1 MGTSCCTVTAARGG
15 VTDRARL
22 RRSRSKEAGSLGV
35 VGQIEAQLAE
45 LRQKESGDNAPVLR
59 TSTMTHLVWAPPA
72 WLPKARATLAGL
84 HDRHPARTIFLIPEP
99 RRTRGITASASLHA
113 VQVDGSKEAHAEVI
127 EIRLCGGTIAHPA
140 SIVLPLLISDLPVF
154 CRWRGQPDW
163 ESPQLAELVSVADR
177 LVVNSSEWRDLPA
190 AYRRLTELFDRIAV
204 SDIAFS
210 RTLAWR
216 ARLAER
222 WPGIGGVER
231 LRVEGPK
238 ADALL
243 LAGWLRS
250 RLRRDISLS
259 HRGAEE
265 VRTIRVDGEAVQPPV
280 GEAAT
285 GSDLLSAELDVFG
298 RDPIYEEA
306 VRSVI

>member
-1 MGTSCCTVTAARGG
+1 MGVVSEIEGKLAQ
-15 VTDRARL
+15 L
-22 RRSRSKEAGSLGV
+22 RR
-35 VGQIEAQLAE
+35 
-45 LRQKESGDNAPVLR
+45 KESGDNAPVLR

-84 HDRHPARTIFLIPEP
+84 HDRHPARTIFLVPEP
-99 RRTRGITASASLHA
+99 RRTSGITASVSLHT
-113 VQVDGSKEAHAEVI
+113 VQVDGSREAHAEVI
-127 EIRLCGGTIAHPA
+127 EIRLCGDAIAHPA
-140 SIVLPLLISDLPVF
+140 SIALPLLISDLPVF
-154 CRWRGQPDW
+154 CRWRGEPDW
-163 ESPQLAELVSVADR
+163 ESPQLSELVGVADR
-177 LVVNSSEWRDLPA
+177 VVVNSSEWRDLPA
-190 AYRRLTELFDRIAV
+190 AYRRLTELFERVAF

-222 WPGIGGVER
+222 WPDIGTVER

-243 LAGWLRS
+243 IAGWLRS
-250 RLRRDISLS
+250 RLGRDIALS

-265 VRTIRVDGEAVQPPV
+265 VRAIRVDGEAVQRPV

-298 RDPIYEEA
+298 RDPVYEAA
-306 VRSVI
+306 VRAA

>member
-1 MGTSCCTVTAARGG
+1 MGVVAEIESKL
-15 VTDRARL
+15 ARL
-22 RRSRSKEAGSLGV
+22 RE
-35 VGQIEAQLAE
+35 
-45 LRQKESGDNAPVLR
+45 KESGDNAPVLR

-72 WLPKARATLAGL
+72 WLPKARATLVGL

-99 RRTRGITASASLHA
+99 RRARGITASTSLHA
-113 VQVDGSKEAHAEVI
+113 VQVDGSREAHAEVI
-127 EIRLCGGTIAHPA
+127 EIRLCGDAIAHPA

-154 CRWRGQPDW
+154 CRWRGEPDW
-163 ESPQLAELVSVADR
+163 KSPQLAELVSVADR
-177 LVVNSSEWRDLPA
+177 LVVNSSEWHGLPGP
-190 AYRRLTELFDRIAV
+190 YEGVVGLFERVAV

-216 ARLAER
+216 ARLAEL
-222 WPGIGGVER
+222 WPGIAGVER

-250 RLRRDISLS
+250 RLRRDVSLS

-265 VRTIRVDGEAVQPPV
+265 VRTVRVDGAAVPPPV
-280 GEAAT
+280 GDAAT

-298 RDPIYEEA
+298 RDPVYEAA
-306 VRSVI
+306 VRATS